1 MASSTAARRA
11 LALEEPLVPGALPD
25 DEATKLAVF
34 RAAILVH
41 GAWTGACVAQRS
53 RGDASAAG
61 KRVARRRASLLAPRE
76 ARETARGAR
85 RLHRL
90 LGRAAFYSAYAAWA
104 LLLLALFEK
113 PWWCRGRPDACGAGP
128 RAHLYPNSGLSRLG
142 PGAALA
148 AAGALLGGLLAEAA
162 LEAVARDALADFR
175 GAGRPLFAW
184 RCGALALCAADAA
197 AAFCAGGAAS
207 LTPASALC
215 RCLLVLTHD
224 RNVRTQLRLIAR
236 VAPDVLSV
244 LALLGCVVLLYAW
257 FATLIFQN
265 ETAEGREVFPTY
277 GASVWQ
283 LFILV
288 TTSNFPDVMQRAYAK
303 NRATFLFFA
312 LFLVLCLW
320 FLLNVVLAVVSD
332 GYTTSTAAEAA
343 LAAASKRRNL
353 DDAYDILLSLE
364 RRDGRGVSR
373 DAMARLFKELNAT
386 ASVPHLDGDAQALVF
401 AVLDHDG
408 SMAVDKAEF
417 ELLVDALKLRFVRV
431 DDRPDAAS
439 LRGRVAAVVGDARF
453 DRCVDALLVANL
465 VFEAAYGAE
474 RRPVAATTFER
485 FRAGDRRNV
494 VTVVLGRRQEP
505 RGAEPRGRRRPARHA
520 RADRVRGLHPRLP
533 RGTGRAV
540 RRAERRRRL
549 PLPHEPP
556 GELRQLRDARG
567 RRADG
572 LRLLPERLLRGRRHP
587 LRAPRADAAPRARLR
602 RRPRVPQGRRGA
614 PPRAAQ
620 GADQRP
626 VTATM
631 FERFGAGTPRDIVA
645 VALGRRGRS
654 SRRSSGSASPSR
666 PSPSRPSAARSRAT
680 NAARTSAPYR
690 RRRRTSPAPR
700 TSATT
705 RTAATTSRP
714 RSCSSSSSSS

>member
-11 LALEEPLVPGALPD
+11 LALEEPLVPSALPD

-128 RAHLYPNSGLSRLG
+128 RANLYPNSGLSRLG

-148 AAGALLGGLLAEAA
+148 AAGALLGGLVAEAA

-373 DAMARLFKELNAT
+373 DAMARLFGELNAT

-431 DDRPDAAS
+431 DDRPDASS

-465 VFEAAYGAE
+465 VFEAAYGAKSLE
-474 RRPVAATTFER
+474 ARSPADVDGRPDTPAQIASAGFTLVYLAELVARCVARNGVVAYLCRTSLQASFDGCATL
-485 FRAGDRRNV
+485 A
-494 VTVVLGRRQEP
+494 
-505 RGAEPRGRRRPARHA
+505 
-520 RADRVRGLHPRLP
+520 
-533 RGTGRAV
+533 
-540 RRAERRRRL
+540 
-549 PLPHEPP
+549 
-556 GELRQLRDARG
+556 
-567 RRADG
+567 
-572 LRLLPERLLRGRRHP
+572 
-587 LRAPRADAAPRARLR
+587 
-602 RRPRVPQGRRGA
+602 
-614 PPRAAQ
+614 
-620 GADQRP
+620 
-626 VTATM
+626 
-631 FERFGAGTPRDIVA
+631 A
-645 VALGRRGRS
+645 VALTAYVYYPNGFSEADVIRY
-654 SRRSSGSASPSR
+654 ALL
-666 PSPSRPSAARSRAT
+666 
-680 NAARTSAPYR
+680 ARTLRLVRVFDGVPAFHKVAAALRRVLPKAP
-690 RRRRTSPAPR
+690 TGVL
-700 TSATT
+700 
-705 RTAATTSRP
+705 
-714 RSCSSSSSSS
+714 

>member
-11 LALEEPLVPGALPD
+11 LALEEPLVPSALPD

-113 PWWCRGRPDACGAGP
+113 PWWCRGQPDACGAGP
-128 RAHLYPNSGLSRLG
+128 RANLYPNSGLSRLG

-148 AAGALLGGLLAEAA
+148 AAGVLLGGLLLEAA

-197 AAFCAGGAAS
+197 AAFGAGGAAS

-277 GASVWQ
+277 GASV
-283 LFILV
+283 
-288 TTSNFPDVMQRAYAK
+288 
-303 NRATFLFFA
+303 
-312 LFLVLCLW
+312 
-320 FLLNVVLAVVSD
+320 
-332 GYTTSTAAEAA
+332 
-343 LAAASKRRNL
+343 
-353 DDAYDILLSLE
+353 
-364 RRDGRGVSR
+364 
-373 DAMARLFKELNAT
+373 
-386 ASVPHLDGDAQALVF
+386 
-401 AVLDHDG
+401 
-408 SMAVDKAEF
+408 
-417 ELLVDALKLRFVRV
+417 
-431 DDRPDAAS
+431 
-439 LRGRVAAVVGDARF
+439 
-453 DRCVDALLVANL
+453 
-465 VFEAAYGAE
+465 
-474 RRPVAATTFER
+474 
-485 FRAGDRRNV
+485 
-494 VTVVLGRRQEP
+494 
-505 RGAEPRGRRRPARHA
+505 RH
-520 RADRVRGLHPRLP
+520 
-533 RGTGRAV
+533 
-540 RRAERRRRL
+540 
-549 PLPHEPP
+549 
-556 GELRQLRDARG
+556 
-567 RRADG
+567 
-572 LRLLPERLLRGRRHP
+572 
-587 LRAPRADAAPRARLR
+587 
-602 RRPRVPQGRRGA
+602 
-614 PPRAAQ
+614 
-620 GADQRP
+620 
-626 VTATM
+626 
-631 FERFGAGTPRDIVA
+631 GAGKE
-645 VALGRRGRS
+645 
-654 SRRSSGSASPSR
+654 
-666 PSPSRPSAARSRAT
+666 
-680 NAARTSAPYR
+680 
-690 RRRRTSPAPR
+690 
-700 TSATT
+700 
-705 RTAATTSRP
+705 
-714 RSCSSSSSSS
+714 